1 MPRWLKIG
9 SFQPTAR
16 SKSGGFTQDAEVA
29 AAGTLCG
36 CRRFER
42 RVGWA
47 LRLRGRGLRQE
58 CRGFTDGISQCQEV
72 IRSGLVGS

>member
-29 AAGTLCG
+29 AAGTLRG

-42 RVGWA
+42 RMGRA
-47 LRLRGRGLRQE
+47 LHLRGRCLRQE
-58 CRGFTDGISQCQEV
+58 CRGFTDGVGQRQEV
-72 IRSGLVGS
+72 VRSGLVGS